1 MKPLFILTCLLSYLI
16 CDKQQI
22 QATYPEIWAKLEKMV
37 SPNSFATE
45 TVTLSIFLEKK
56 GLIAYTERSKKDVD
70 DGQNQNSIKEFSQLF

>member
-37 SPNSFATE
+37 SPYSFATE